1 MIAPN
6 SSIVLLKTPME
17 LNDSNTL
24 SFSTETAKHDY
35 FLSLPK
41 LRLDDATYQR
51 KEDVVRYPTNPPN
64 TSYEDLLQY
73 NYCMY
78 QNTSYDN
85 KWFYAYIDDIKY
97 INDNMCEIK
106 LRTDAFM
113 TWQNDITYKASF
125 IERQHVSDD
134 TIGKHTIPENLETGE
149 YIENPLTSSEL
160 TDWQALTGTCYVVL
174 GLSEPPYGIA
184 NVPASLND
192 YHMYGG
198 VYSALWYVTFSSST
212 DCTKFINDIQGQFSS
227 DIIVTAFMVP
237 QIFLQGNVNYVTPS
251 GKDFQVGYIE
261 SYNGLISL
269 SSNLELNKPSSIDG
283 YVPKNNK
290 CFCYPYTYLMISNNI
305 GENNIYRYEFFNS
318 SKAVFSLNGVLS
330 VGCSI
335 KCFPVNYNYSS
346 SLSYTDRHYIHSTNM
361 AKLPT
366 CSWNN
371 DAYTNWLTANSV
383 DLAVGIGA
391 GAVATIAGGAMI
403 ATGVGAVAG
412 AGLMAGGINSIYN
425 SIKAD
430 YKASLVPDTA
440 KGGINQGD
448 IVFSGNATLLP
459 TQFTVRNEYIKSID
473 SFFTMFGY
481 KVNSL
486 EVINPHKRTYFDYI
500 KTIGCNIIGNI
511 PQKDM
516 EEIRNLFDNGLT
528 IWHEPTKFLDYS
540 VNNTI
545 L

>member
-6 SSIVLLKTPME
+6 SSIVLIKTPME

-51 KEDVVRYPTNPPN
+51 KEGVVRYPTNPPN

-149 YIENPLTSSEL
+149 YIEKPLTSLEEI
-160 TDWQALTGTCYVVL
+160 DWTGLVGTCHIVL
-174 GLSEPPYGIA
+174 GLTEEPNGYALPQNYTGIF
-184 NVPASLND
+184 
-192 YHMYGG
+192 GG
-198 VYSALWYVTFSSST
+198 VYSALKYVTFPNSN
-212 DCTKFINDIQGQFSS
+212 DCEKYIDEIQSQITKDV
-227 DIIVTAFMVP
+227 IITAFMVP
-237 QIFLQGNVNYVTPS
+237 NKLLNNVSYFTPTGKNYQIGYVN
-251 GKDFQVGYIE
+251 
-261 SYNGLISL
+261 SYNGAINLDTLYL
-269 SSNLELNKPSSIDG
+269 SKPSSLNG
-283 YVPKNNK
+283 YIPKNNK
-290 CFCYPYTYLMISNNI
+290 VYCYPNTYLMLSNNT
-305 GENNIYRYEFFNS
+305 GENNIYKYEYFNS
-318 SKAVFSLNGVLS
+318 NNCVFSIDGTLS

-335 KCFPVNYNYSS
+335 KAFPLSYNYTSNP
-346 SLSYTDRHYIHSTNM
+346 SYTDRHIINSTNM

-383 DLAVGIGA
+383 DLGISVGIGA
-391 GAVATIAGGAMI
+391 GAIVGGIA
-403 ATGVGAVAG
+403 VGLTG
-412 AGLMAGGINSIYN
+412 AGTGMGLGMITGGIGAIYN
-425 SIKAD
+425 AVKSD
-430 YKASLVPDTA
+430 YKASLIPESA
-440 KGGINQGD
+440 KGGSNQGD
-448 IVFSGNATLLP
+448 IVFADGYVLKPS
-459 TQFTVRNEYIKSID
+459 QFTIRYEYAKAQD
-473 SFFTMFGY
+473 DFYTMFGY

-528 IWHEPTKFLDYS
+528 IWHDPSKFLDYS